1 MHTHSAAATARPR
14 LVIALMLSAT
24 VFVVE
29 AVAAAFAS
37 SLALFAEA
45 FHVLIDVVALAIAV
59 VAVWLAARPTSER
72 RTFGMLRLEI
82 LATMLNT
89 GLLFLVAS
97 VVLVEGVRRL
107 SEASEVAS
115 GVVLAVAAVGLASNA
130 ISIALLREA
139 QSASLTVRAAYLEVL
154 SDLLGSG
161 AVAVSAIVTLATGLR
176 NADTVAAF
184 AIVALIVPRGWRLL
198 REALDVLLEATPR
211 GVDLDVLR
219 THIRGCAGVT
229 DVHDLHVW
237 TITSGLNVVSAHVV
251 VERHADPA
259 AVLDS
264 LGGCLAGDFDIEHST
279 FQLESEDR
287 QRIERSAHP

>member
-1 MHTHSAAATARPR
+1 
-14 LVIALMLSAT
+14 
-24 VFVVE
+24 
-29 AVAAAFAS
+29 
-37 SLALFAEA
+37 
-45 FHVLIDVVALAIAV
+45 
-59 VAVWLAARPTSER
+59 
-72 RTFGMLRLEI
+72 
-82 LATMLNT
+82 MLNT

-139 QSASLTVRAAYLEVL
+139 QSASLEVL

-251 VERHADPA
+251 VDRHADPA

>member
-1 MHTHSAAATARPR
+1 MQPHAAAVTARPR
-14 LVIALMLSAT
+14 LVIALVLWAT
-24 VFVVE
+24 VFAVE

-82 LATMLNT
+82 LATVLNT

-115 GVVLAVAAVGLASNA
+115 GVVLAVAA
-130 ISIALLREA
+130 
-139 QSASLTVRAAYLEVL
+139 
-154 SDLLGSG
+154 
-161 AVAVSAIVTLATGLR
+161 
-176 NADTVAAF
+176 
-184 AIVALIVPRGWRLL
+184 
-198 REALDVLLEATPR
+198 
-211 GVDLDVLR
+211 
-219 THIRGCAGVT
+219 
-229 DVHDLHVW
+229 VHDLHVW

>member
-14 LVIALMLSAT
+14 LVIALVLSAT

-45 FHVLIDVVALAIAV
+45 FHVLIDVVALAIAL

-82 LATMLNT
+82 LATVLNT

-107 SEASEVAS
+107 SEPSDVAS
-115 GVVLAVAAVGLASNA
+115 GVVLAAAAVGLASNA
-130 ISIALLREA
+130 ISIALLRDA

-184 AIVALIVPRGWRLL
+184 AIVALIVPRGCLL

-211 GVDLDVLR
+211 GVDL
-219 THIRGCAGVT
+219 
-229 DVHDLHVW
+229 
-237 TITSGLNVVSAHVV
+237 
-251 VERHADPA
+251 E
-259 AVLDS
+259 
-264 LGGCLAGDFDIEHST
+264 
-279 FQLESEDR
+279 
-287 QRIERSAHP
+287 

>member
-97 VVLVEGVRRL
+97 GVLVEGV
-107 SEASEVAS
+107 
-115 GVVLAVAAVGLASNA
+115 
-130 ISIALLREA
+130 
-139 QSASLTVRAAYLEVL
+139 
-154 SDLLGSG
+154 
-161 AVAVSAIVTLATGLR
+161 
-176 NADTVAAF
+176 
-184 AIVALIVPRGWRLL
+184 PR
-198 REALDVLLEATPR
+198 
-211 GVDLDVLR
+211 
-219 THIRGCAGVT
+219 
-229 DVHDLHVW
+229 VHDPHVW

>member
-29 AVAAAFAS
+29 AVAAA
-37 SLALFAEA
+37 
-45 FHVLIDVVALAIAV
+45 
-59 VAVWLAARPTSER
+59 
-72 RTFGMLRLEI
+72 
-82 LATMLNT
+82 
-89 GLLFLVAS
+89 
-97 VVLVEGVRRL
+97 
-107 SEASEVAS
+107 
-115 GVVLAVAAVGLASNA
+115 VAAGGLASNA
-130 ISIALLREA
+130 ISTALLREA

-198 REALDVLLEATPR
+198 REAIDVLLEATPR

-229 DVHDLHVW
+229 DAHDLPVW
-237 TITSGLNVVSAHVV
+237 TITTGLNVVSAHVV

-264 LGGCLAGDFDIEHST
+264 LGGCLPGAFDIEHPT
-279 FQLESEDR
+279 FQLGREDR
-287 QRIERSAHP
+287 PRIERSAHP

>member
-14 LVIALMLSAT
+14 LVIALVLSAT

-59 VAVWLAARPTSER
+59 VA
-72 RTFGMLRLEI
+72 
-82 LATMLNT
+82 
-89 GLLFLVAS
+89 
-97 VVLVEGVRRL
+97 
-107 SEASEVAS
+107 
-115 GVVLAVAAVGLASNA
+115 
-130 ISIALLREA
+130 
-139 QSASLTVRAAYLEVL
+139 
-154 SDLLGSG
+154 
-161 AVAVSAIVTLATGLR
+161 IVTLATGLR

-184 AIVALIVPRGWRLL
+184 AIVALIVPRGLRLL

-251 VERHADPA
+251 VDRHADPA

-264 LGGCLAGDFDIEHST
+264 LGGCLAGDFDIQPST
-279 FQLESEDR
+279 FQLER
-287 QRIERSAHP
+287 

>member
-14 LVIALMLSAT
+14 LVIALVLSAT

-72 RTFGMLRLEI
+72 RTFGMLRLAI
-82 LATMLNT
+82 LATVLNT
-89 GLLFLVAS
+89 GLLFLV
-97 VVLVEGVRRL
+97 
-107 SEASEVAS
+107 
-115 GVVLAVAAVGLASNA
+115 
-130 ISIALLREA
+130 
-139 QSASLTVRAAYLEVL
+139 
-154 SDLLGSG
+154 
-161 AVAVSAIVTLATGLR
+161 
-176 NADTVAAF
+176 

-237 TITSGLNVVSAHVV
+237 TITSGLNVISAHVV
-251 VERHADPA
+251 VDRHADPA

-279 FQLESEDR
+279 FQLESE
-287 QRIERSAHP
+287 

>member
-14 LVIALMLSAT
+14 LVIALVLSAT

-45 FHVLIDVVALAIAV
+45 FHVLIDVVALAFAV
-59 VAVWLAARPTSER
+59 
-72 RTFGMLRLEI
+72 
-82 LATMLNT
+82 
-89 GLLFLVAS
+89 
-97 VVLVEGVRRL
+97 
-107 SEASEVAS
+107 
-115 GVVLAVAAVGLASNA
+115 
-130 ISIALLREA
+130 
-139 QSASLTVRAAYLEVL
+139 
-154 SDLLGSG
+154 
-161 AVAVSAIVTLATGLR
+161 
-176 NADTVAAF
+176 
-184 AIVALIVPRGWRLL
+184 VALIVPRGWRLL

-251 VERHADPA
+251 VDRHADPA